1 VDEIEN
7 MTRQLER
14 LLGDPIADA
23 VAGTVMIVSVSEPT
37 RRWGY
42 QACQIE
48 IVPDAPGIEPVRVAT
63 EVVTT
68 RKHWP
73 KVGGILPARISTT
86 RPERMDINWD
96 ALARG

>member
-1 VDEIEN
+1 
-7 MTRQLER
+7 MARQLER
-14 LLGDPIADA
+14 MMGDPIADA
-23 VAGTVMIVSVSEPT
+23 VPGTVLIVSVSEPT

-48 IVPDAPGIEPVRVAT
+48 VVPDAPGVEPVRVAT

-68 RKHWP
+68 RKNWP
-73 KVGGILPARISTT
+73 KLGGILPARISTT
-86 RPERMDINWD
+86 HPERMEINWD

>member
-1 VDEIEN
+1 MDEIEN
-7 MTRQLER
+7 MARQLER
-14 LLGDPIADA
+14 MMGDPIADA
-23 VAGTVMIVSVSEPT
+23 VPGTVLIVSVSEPT

-48 IVPDAPGIEPVRVAT
+48 VVPDAPGVEPVRVAT

-68 RKHWP
+68 RKNWP
-73 KVGGILPARISTT
+73 KLGGILPARISTT
-86 RPERMDINWD
+86 HPERMEINWD

>member
-1 VDEIEN
+1 MDEIEN
-7 MTRQLER
+7 MARQLER
-14 LLGDPIADA
+14 LMGDPIADS
-23 VAGTVMIVSVSEPT
+23 VNGTVMIVSVSEPK

-48 IVPDAPGIEPVRVAT
+48 IVPDAPGIEPVRIAT

-68 RKHWP
+68 RKNWP

-86 RPERMDINWD
+86 RPERMEINWN

>member
-7 MTRQLER
+7 MARQLER
-14 LLGDPIADA
+14 MIGDPIADA
-23 VAGTVMIVSVSEPT
+23 VPGTVLILSVSEPT

-48 IVPDAPGIEPVRVAT
+48 IVPDAPGVEPVRVAT

-68 RKHWP
+68 RKNWP

-86 RPERMDINWD
+86 RPERMEINWD
-96 ALARG
+96 ALARR

>member
-1 VDEIEN
+1 MDETEN
-7 MTRQLER
+7 MARQLER
-14 LLGDPIADA
+14 MMGDPIADA
-23 VAGTVMIVSVSEPT
+23 VPGTVLIVSVSEPT

-48 IVPDAPGIEPVRVAT
+48 VVPDAPGVEPVRVAT

-68 RKHWP
+68 RKNWP
-73 KVGGILPARISTT
+73 KLGGILPARISTT
-86 RPERMDINWD
+86 HPERMEINWD

>member
-1 VDEIEN
+1 MDEIEN

-14 LLGDPIADA
+14 MLGDPIADS
-23 VAGTVMIVSVSEPT
+23 VKGTVLIVSVSEPT

-48 IVPDAPGIEPVRVAT
+48 IVPDAPGVEPVRVAT

-68 RKHWP
+68 RKNWP

-86 RPERMDINWD
+86 HPERMEINWD
-96 ALARG
+96 ALARA

>member
-1 VDEIEN
+1 
-7 MTRQLER
+7 MARQLER
-14 LLGDPIADA
+14 MMGDPIADA
-23 VAGTVMIVSVSEPT
+23 VLGTVLIVSVSDPT

-48 IVPDAPGIEPVRVAT
+48 VVPDAPGVEPIRVAT

-68 RKHWP
+68 RKNWP
-73 KVGGILPARISTT
+73 KLGGILPARISTT
-86 RPERMDINWD
+86 HPERMEINWD

>member
-1 VDEIEN
+1 
-7 MTRQLER
+7 MARQLER
-14 LLGDPIADA
+14 MMGDPIADA
-23 VAGTVMIVSVSEPT
+23 VPGTVLIVSVSEPT

-48 IVPDAPGIEPVRVAT
+48 VVPEAPGVEPVRVAT

-68 RKHWP
+68 RKNWP
-73 KVGGILPARISTT
+73 KLGGILPARISTT
-86 RPERMDINWD
+86 HPERMEINWD